1 MNDLHG
7 RGGTAKVA
15 ALLKAGY
22 DYSAFYGSMLVF
34 GLLCLSWSL
43 LALPLYALLPRRRAI
58 ACGRYCIMA
67 GFRLYSHWLAALGVY
82 RLDVSAIDALRGG
95 PPLILAPN
103 HPSLIDAPL
112 ILARHPNLSC
122 VMKSDLTDNL
132 LFGPGARLARYI
144 RNGSA
149 LQIVREAVTD
159 LRQGAVL
166 LLFPEGTRTMSA
178 PVNRLKRS
186 IGVIA
191 KHAQVPVQT
200 LIIDTDSPLLRKGWR
215 FGIRPSLPISYRLR
229 LGRRFDPSSDVD
241 AFVAELERYYRNELQ
256 SGPTCH

>member
-1 MNDLHG
+1 MNDVRTLSTSA
-7 RGGTAKVA
+7 RAR
-15 ALLKAGY
+15 ALLRAGY
-22 DYSAFYGSMLVF
+22 EYAAFYGSMLVF

-43 LALPLYALLPRRRAI
+43 LTLPLYALLPRRTARAW
-58 ACGRYCIMA
+58 GRYGIMG
-67 GFRLYSHWLAALGVY
+67 GFRLYSYWLGLLGVY
-82 RLDVSAIDALRGG
+82 RLDVSAVDALRGG

-112 ILARHPNLSC
+112 ILARHPNLAC
-122 VMKSDLTDNL
+122 VMKSDLTGNL

-149 LQIVREAVTD
+149 LQMVREAVAY
-159 LRQGAVL
+159 LRDGAVL
-166 LLFPEGTRTMSA
+166 LLFPEGTRTTRA
-178 PVNRLKRS
+178 PVNDLTKS

-215 FGIRPSLPISYRLR
+215 FGMRPSLPITYRVR
-229 LGRRFDPSSDVD
+229 LGRRFDPSPDVD
-241 AFVAELERYYRNELQ
+241 AFVAELERYYRSELQ
-256 SGPTCH
+256 PPTCP